1 MYGAA
6 GDSKLAVKP
15 RNTVALAGDRV
26 VLRCASDRP
35 VDKNNPIS
43 WTFGTRSPNCR
54 PRREHCDLV
63 IDGVRPS
70 DAGGYDCADANSNI
84 AQASLIV
91 IGKHRCKK
99 RSRKKKLKTLKT

>member
-6 GDSKLAVKP
+6 GDSNLAVKP

-26 VLRCASDRP
+26 VLRCASDRS

-43 WTFGTRSPNCR
+43 WTVGTRSPNCR

-63 IDGVRPS
+63 IDSVRPS
-70 DAGGYDCADANSNI
+70 DAGGYDCTDANSNI

-99 RSRKKKLKTLKT
+99 NVPEKKFKKR